1 MDVAERDV
9 PPRALAGVR
18 VVEWA
23 EGFAGPLC
31 ARLLGDLGADV
42 IKIEPPAGDWTRGDP
57 LFPALNY
64 NKRSVVVDPA
74 DPAALTFARAL
85 LASADIVVEAHPP
98 GWLDA
103 LGLGFAAL
111 AALKPGIILVSLTP
125 FGQHGPRAHWRG
137 EDLIAVH
144 SGGIGVLTPDWVVD
158 PLQPP
163 LRPAPRQGEAQL
175 ALNGAI
181 AALGALYGRA
191 AGAEEAGRG
200 VHIDVSAQECVA
212 AILHTSIPEYI
223 ALGRVRNRFRPS
235 IVFSGFTAAKDGLV
249 RLAAITPE
257 HWRKVGELI
266 GAEELVGGDVRARLK
281 VYEQIEARAAAWAA
295 RLTRDEV
302 EQQGQALRLPFA
314 RVNKPSEV
322 MHDPHV
328 VARGAFITLD
338 QPGYGRLTLP
348 GAPFRMSRTPWRID
362 RPAPLRPGEHG
373 AEVRA
378 ELEHTRRPAVDPD
391 APATRPTSQYL
402 PLRGV
407 RVLDCSW
414 AWAGPHCAIQ
424 LADMGAEV
432 IKLES
437 RFRLDSA
444 RSGGPF
450 PSGVPIDV
458 NGSLRFTIYN
468 RNKAGITLNLRHAD
482 GLALAQRLI
491 TICDVFIENFAP
503 GVIDRLGLG
512 YETLRELRPDIIMIS
527 LSGFGQSGPKRD
539 YVAYGYT
546 IDAAAGLSEM
556 TGYRDGGPQAMGLPY
571 PDPVGGLAGA
581 IAVLAA
587 LRYRLRTGEGQ
598 YIDLS
603 EAESL
608 LTCLTEGYALL
619 AATGED
625 PPRLGNADRLWHPSG
640 VYPCLEG
647 RWLALA
653 VENDA
658 QWQALL
664 HEMGSSGTPLAR
676 PELAHAAGRIAAR
689 DEIDT
694 HLSAWTAPQEV
705 DALAER
711 LQRAGVPAAPAQNA
725 EQVFHDP
732 HLRARGFW
740 QMIEHPGYGPRPVY
754 AAPYRFG
761 TEPLPIRRAA
771 PRVGEDNELV
781 LRDLLGLS
789 AEQFSAYVAA
799 EAIA

>member
-1 MDVAERDV
+1 MNADRRED

-18 VVEWA
+18 VIEWA

-42 IKIEPPAGDWTRGDP
+42 IKIETPAGDWTRGDP

-64 NKRSVVVDPA
+64 NKRSVIVDPT
-74 DPAALTFARAL
+74 DPTALAFAREL
-85 LASADIVVEAHPP
+85 LASADIVIEAHPP
-98 GWLDA
+98 GRLDA
-103 LGLGFAAL
+103 LGLGFDAL
-111 AALKPGIILVSLTP
+111 AALRPGLILVSLTP
-125 FGQHGPRAHWRG
+125 FGQWGPRAHWRG
-137 EDLIAVH
+137 EDLIAIH
-144 SGGIGVLTPDWVVD
+144 SGGIGVLTPDWVAD
-158 PLQPP
+158 PQQPP

-181 AALGALYGRA
+181 AALGALYGREIDA
-191 AGAEEAGRG
+191 AGARAG
-200 VHIDVSAQECVA
+200 VHIDVAAQECVA

-235 IVFSGFTAAKDGLV
+235 IVFSGFTPAKDGLV

-266 GAEELVGGDVRARLK
+266 GAEELVSGDVRARLK
-281 VYEQIEARAAAWAA
+281 VYEQIEARAAAWAD

-314 RVNKPSEV
+314 KVNKPSEV
-322 MHDPHV
+322 VRDPHF

-362 RPAPLRPGEHG
+362 RPAPVRPGEHD

-378 ELEHTRRPAVDPD
+378 ELAQAARSAASPAALPARPPQ
-391 APATRPTSQYL
+391 PYL

-450 PSGVPIDV
+450 PSGVPVDV
-458 NGSLRFTIYN
+458 NASLRFTIYN

-482 GLALAQRLI
+482 GLALARRLVAV
-491 TICDVFIENFAP
+491 CDVFIENFAP

-512 YETLRELRPDIIMIS
+512 YDALRAIRPDIVMIS
-527 LSGFGQSGPKRD
+527 LSGFGNSGPKRD

-556 TGYRDGGPQAMGLPY
+556 TGYRGGGPQAMGLPY
-571 PDPVGGLAGA
+571 PDPAGGLAGA

-587 LRYRLRTGEGQ
+587 LRHRLRTGEGQ
-598 YIDLS
+598 HIDLS

-625 PPRLGNADRLWHPSG
+625 PLRLGNADRLWHPSG
-640 VYPCLEG
+640 VYPCQEG

-664 HEMGSSGTPLAR
+664 RELGPVGAPLAR
-676 PELAHAAGRIAAR
+676 PELAHAAGRLAAR
-689 DEIDT
+689 DEIDA
-694 HLSAWTAPQEV
+694 HLSSWTSPQEV

-711 LQRAGVPAAPAQNA
+711 LQRAGVPAAPVQNA

-754 AAPYRFG
+754 TAPYRFS

-771 PRVGEDNELV
+771 PRVGEDNESV

-789 AEQFSAYVAA
+789 AEQFSAYVAT